1 MSKAITTFLF
11 VVLAIAMAGC
21 AKTITTPGGIPDVV
35 AVDIPGLAG
44 VWEPDPQHPSYGT
57 RDLPMTFR
65 RLGHG
70 KYEVSMT
77 FDDAVRTSR
86 AVAFDW
92 SERTYIEFDFPSQ
105 EDEDPVHTLAYG
117 VAEVSDDRLRLA
129 FALMYF
135 SPAWRLDYFA
145 DHFGFPAEEP
155 VPPQRRAEVVA
166 AFVDDAI
173 KNSGD
178 DDIYLVRVK

>member
-1 MSKAITTFLF
+1 MSKSLIIIGLVAQAGAL
-11 VVLAIAMAGC
+11 VGC
-21 AKTITTPGGIPDVV
+21 AKTVTTPGGIPDVV

-57 RDLPMTFR
+57 RDLPMTIR
-65 RLGHG
+65 RTGRG
-70 KYEVSMT
+70 RYEVSMT
-77 FDDAVRTSR
+77 FDEAVKTSS

-92 SERTYIEFDFPSQ
+92 SDKTYIEFDFPAQ
-105 EDEDPVHTLAYG
+105 DDETPYRSLAYG
-117 VAEVSDDRLRLA
+117 TAVVTNDRLRLN
-129 FALMYF
+129 FVSMYF
-135 SPAWRLDYFA
+135 SPSWQLYYFA
-145 DHFGFPAEEP
+145 EHFGFDPEQP

-173 KNSGD
+173 ENGGD